1 MGKVIKNNSK
11 QGYQSRVDFLQNMIV
26 LLLHFPQITKKL
38 KNKLF
43 NKAMSSFIHRVN
55 ASLMKL
61 LWALL
66 SLCLWALPLSQM
78 RKMHTLQTYGRILSI
93 SMEWLM
99 CIKLIMVVGLFNLL
113 NILNLE
119 LLSCKT
125 KASQFK
131 RLQSTNMPTTI
142 STHPIRIQEI
152 LKGPT
157 VCLNTRNK
165 WIWKYYWSRASKDR
179 GSFWLAKKSYCWSC
193 NPFIESFQHR
203 RTFWSCFL
211 ELARCQQ
218 SQK

>member
-1 MGKVIKNNSK
+1 
-11 QGYQSRVDFLQNMIV
+11 
-26 LLLHFPQITKKL
+26 
-38 KNKLF
+38 
-43 NKAMSSFIHRVN
+43 MSSYTHQVN
-55 ASLMKL
+55 ASHMKSSWEL
-61 LWALL
+61 FNLYP
-66 SLCLWALPLSQM
+66 SELPSSQM
-78 RKMHTLQTYGRILSI
+78 SKMHTVRTHGTVLSI

-157 VCLNTRNK
+157 GMLKHKKQMNMKILLVQSLQGQGK
-165 WIWKYYWSRASKDR
+165 FLIGKKELLLILQ
-179 GSFWLAKKSYCWSC
+179 SFHW
-193 NPFIESFQHR
+193 
-203 RTFWSCFL
+203 
-211 ELARCQQ
+211 ELPT
-218 SQK
+218 